1 MKFNEKL
8 KKLRTEAHLSQTELA
23 KIVGITERSIYNYEM
38 SDRIP
43 KVDVV
48 KRIADALSVS
58 VDYLTSDDNDDRERS
73 KIFMANAKE
82 HFGYRGAQE
91 AEMLLERATAMFA
104 GGELNQE
111 AKDAFFES
119 ITQAYFHAKNVA
131 KEKYGSKKT
140 E

>member
-82 HFGYRGAQE
+82 QFGYRGAQE

-119 ITQAYFHAKNVA
+119 ITQAYFNAKNVA

>member
-82 HFGYRGAQE
+82 QFGYRGAQE

-131 KEKYGSKKT
+131 KEKYGSKIT

>member
-82 HFGYRGAQE
+82 QFGYRGAQE

-119 ITQAYFHAKNVA
+119 ITQAYFHAKNIA

>member
-82 HFGYRGAQE
+82 QFGYRGAQE

-111 AKDAFFES
+111 AKDALFES

>member
-23 KIVGITERSIYNYEM
+23 KIVGITERPIYNYEM

-82 HFGYRGAQE
+82 QFGYRGAQE

>member
-82 HFGYRGAQE
+82 QFGYRGAQE

>member
-82 HFGYRGAQE
+82 QFGYRGAQE
-91 AEMLLERATAMFA
+91 AEMLLERTTAMFA

-131 KEKYGSKKT
+131 KEKYGSKKS